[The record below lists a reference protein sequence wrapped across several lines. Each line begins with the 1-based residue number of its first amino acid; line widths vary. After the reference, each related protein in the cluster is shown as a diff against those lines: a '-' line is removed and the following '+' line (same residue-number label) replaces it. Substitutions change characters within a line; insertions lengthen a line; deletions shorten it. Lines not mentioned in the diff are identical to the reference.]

1 MSRTFFAVVAAAALA
16 TALPSFALDNGPEY
30 QSASGPRVAAAGG
43 GVALAVLEPA
53 AQPAPLPNERF
64 ASGRVVMTTPSEVV
78 LHTAQGMRDFAIS
91 QQTDETVVPVEG
103 QWVTVGYVPQ
113 TGVVQVAEA
122 QPAAATDRTATR
134 VAEAA
139 VPPATESPAPHAM
152 SDTEPAES
160 TPAVAAAP
168 AVVPAV
174 AREAHRRTR
183 LPKTASDRP
192 LVLVAGLLAVAAAGT
207 IRLAL
212 RA

>member
-1 MSRTFFAVVAAAALA
+1 
-16 TALPSFALDNGPEY
+16 
-30 QSASGPRVAAAGG
+30 
-43 GVALAVLEPA
+43 
-53 AQPAPLPNERF
+53 
-64 ASGRVVMTTPSEVV
+64 MTTPSEVV

-103 QWVTVGYVPQ
+103 QWVTVGYPQ
-113 TGVVQVAEA
+113 AGAVQVAEA
-122 QPAAATDRTATR
+122 QPAAATDRTPTR
-134 VAEAA
+134 VTEAA

-152 SDTEPAES
+152 TDTAPAES

-168 AVVPAV
+168 AVVPAM
-174 AREAHRRTR
+174 AGDAHRRTR

-212 RA
+212 HA